1 MSNITLPIKK
11 LDPNAVLPK
20 YNKEG
25 DAGLDLVV
33 NSINHTELYI
43 EYGTGL
49 AFEIPRGYVGLIFQ
63 RSSVTNKPVGF
74 DLKNAVG
81 VIDSTYRGEVT
92 GRFNYP
98 SNMENIKDI
107 YNVGDK
113 FLQMVIVPIP
123 YCEVKEVSELSESER
138 GLNGYGSSGN

>member
-1 MSNITLPIKK
+1 MSNINLPIKK
-11 LDPNAVLPK
+11 LDPSAVLPK

-33 NSINHTELYI
+33 NSINKTDLYI
-43 EYGTGL
+43 EYGTDL
-49 AFEIPRGYVGLIFQ
+49 AFEIPKGHVGLIFQ
-63 RSSVTNKPVGF
+63 RSSVTNKPVGY

-98 SNMENIKDI
+98 SNKDNNDI
-107 YNVGDK
+107 YNIGDK
-113 FLQMVIVPIP
+113 FLQMIVLEIP
-123 YCEVKEVSELSESER
+123 YCEVIEVSELSQSER
-138 GLNGYGSSGN
+138 GINGYGSSGK